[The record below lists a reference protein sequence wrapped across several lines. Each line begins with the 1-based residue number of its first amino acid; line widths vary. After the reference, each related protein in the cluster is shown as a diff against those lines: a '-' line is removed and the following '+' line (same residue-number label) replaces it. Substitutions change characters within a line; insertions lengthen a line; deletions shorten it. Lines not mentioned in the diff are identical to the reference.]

1 MAQAD
6 AKPVVN
12 YVRRPFF
19 YDQWMET
26 QGIPI
31 YRDYYIE
38 DGRTLELGDWDARGH
53 KAAFLQLAGQ
63 EGVSEARISEIA
75 PGGKIAPYK
84 FALEELV
91 YVLQG
96 RGVATVW
103 ADDGPKHSFEWND
116 HAMFRVPG
124 NHWIEYANMGGS
136 TPVRLLHI
144 NNLPVAMST
153 LQSPD
158 HFFDTSIPTK
168 KNLIGGPDGDFF
180 SEAQA
185 VESDPSGRGQVANY
199 WVGNFFPDMRA
210 WDRLVPFKGRGAGG
224 TTVFVQYPG
233 SELTAHMSV
242 FPAKTYKKGHRHG
255 PAYIIVIPAGEGFSV
270 MWPEGQEKVFVPWHE
285 GSIFV
290 PPNRWFHQH
299 FNVGE
304 EPGRYLAFHP
314 LPQFTGFMGEKVDR
328 SADQYEYHQEAPEIR
343 ERFDAELAKRNLT
356 SLMPPECYTDPN
368 YKFENER

>member
-1 MAQAD
+1 MAQTD
-6 AKPVVN
+6 TKPAVN
-12 YVRRPFF
+12 YVRRPYF
-19 YDQWMET
+19 YDQWMED

-31 YRDYYIE
+31 YRDYFIE

-63 EGVSEARISEIA
+63 EGVSEGRISEIA
-75 PGGKIAPYK
+75 PSGRIAPYK
-84 FALEELV
+84 FALEEIV

-116 HAMFRVPG
+116 HAMFRIPG
-124 NHWIEYANMGGS
+124 NHWVEYANMGGDV
-136 TPVRLLHI
+136 PVRLLHI
-144 NNLPVAMST
+144 NNLPVSMST

-168 KNLIGGPDGDFF
+168 KSPITGPDGEFF

-185 VESDPSGRGQVANY
+185 VENDPSGRGAVANY

-224 TTVFVQYPG
+224 TTVFIQYPG

-255 PAYIIVIPAGEGFSV
+255 PAYVIVIPAGEGFSV
-270 MWPEGQEKVFVPWHE
+270 MWPEGQDKVFIPWHE

-304 EPGRYLAFHP
+304 TAGRYLAFHP

-328 SADQYEYHQEAPEIR
+328 SADQFEYHQEAPEIR
-343 ERFDAELAKRNLT
+343 ERFEAELSKRGLT
-356 SLMPPECYTDPN
+356 SEMPPDCYTDPN

>member
-1 MAQAD
+1 MVD
-6 AKPVVN
+6 TKPVVN
-12 YVRRPFF
+12 YIRRPYF
-19 YDQWMET
+19 YDQWMED

-38 DGRTLELGDWDARGH
+38 DGRTLELGDWDERGH

-63 EGVSEARISEIA
+63 EGVSEGRVSEIA
-75 PGGKIAPYK
+75 PGAKIAPVK
-84 FALEELV
+84 FALEEVV

-103 ADDGPKHSFEWND
+103 ADGGEKHSFEWND
-116 HAMFRVPG
+116 HALFRIPG
-124 NHWIEYANMGGS
+124 NHWVEYANMAGD
-136 TPVRLLHI
+136 TPGRLLPV

-153 LQSPD
+153 LQTAS
-158 HFFDTSIPTK
+158 HFFDVSIPTK
-168 KNLIGGPDGDFF
+168 SMVAGPEGDFF
-180 SEAQA
+180 SDAQA
-185 VESDPSGRGQVANY
+185 VENDPSGRGQVRSY

-210 WDRLVPFKGRGAGG
+210 WDKLVPFKGRGAGG
-224 TTVFVQYPG
+224 TTVFVQFPG

-255 PAYIIVIPAGEGFSV
+255 PAYVIVIPSGEGFSV
-270 MWPEGQEKVFVPWHE
+270 MWQEGNEKVFVPWHE

-304 EPGRYLAFHP
+304 NPGRYLAFHP
-314 LPQFTGFMGEKVDR
+314 LPQFTGFAGENVDR
-328 SADQYEYHQEAPEIR
+328 SADQYEYHQEASEIR
-343 ERFDAELAKRNLT
+343 ERFESELGKRGLT
-356 SLMPPECYTDPN
+356 SEMPAECYTNAN
-368 YKFENER
+368 YKFENEKD